1 MYELHKFG
9 ALLFV
14 FCLIGVPTAHQKIR
28 RTTKVRFENSIFKKT
43 IFTDYRTTGSG
54 LTRTT
59 LKRSFFIESGALF
72 KIL

>member
-1 MYELHKFG
+1 MTEVVRIHPLPPEQEPTEWSVLVWILYDSGGSKIAYSKKF
-9 ALLFV
+9 
-14 FCLIGVPTAHQKIR
+14 
-28 RTTKVRFENSIFKKT
+28 
-43 IFTDYRTTGSG
+43 FTDYRTTGSG